1 MSENLVKKPKK
12 DEDDFEDEEEEIEL
26 EEEDSSSSSHSKA
39 SDDDMKKRLFLLM
52 GVIVGGVLLLLLI
65 LFIASIFTSKNYEYS
80 DVEEVMKNAAES
92 YFKDY
97 PDYLPKNEGD
107 IVEVNVA
114 NLVAAGKMK
123 EIYEYRNDDVACTGT
138 VQVQKVGNDFLY
150 TPYLNCGEAYYSVE
164 LYNKIATDNP
174 ITTSGEG
181 LYSANGQYVFRGE
194 NVNNYVKLDKTL
206 WRIVKINN
214 EGNVVLIQNE
224 GIEFYQPWDDRYNE
238 ETQFESGVN
247 SYNVSRIKDYLANI
261 LVKPNKDNGEDILSN
276 GDKAKM
282 VSFQLCVAGR
292 SVTSESKNNTEECRQ
307 KAQDQKIGL
316 LTLSEYLYASLDPNC
331 KSAAT
336 KSCMNYNYL
345 RLDDEWWL
353 ATPNSEN
360 TYKVFKIDRFGD
372 IKADNAST
380 YSQVRPVI
388 YLNNRVMYAKGKGT
402 KSDPYKVK

>member
-12 DEDDFEDEEEEIEL
+12 DEDEFEDEEEDIEL
-26 EEEDSSSSSHSKA
+26 DDDSSSSKRSRTN
-39 SDDDMKKRLFLLM
+39 DDDMKKRLFMLM
-52 GVIVGGVLLLLLI
+52 GIIVGGVLLLLFI
-65 LFIASIFTSKNYEYS
+65 LFIASIFTSKNYTY
-80 DVEEVMKNAAES
+80 DDMEEVMKNAAVS

-107 IVEVNVA
+107 VVEVNVA

-123 EIYEYRNDDVACTGT
+123 ELSEYRSDEVACAGT
-138 VQVQKVGNDFLY
+138 VQVQKVGDDYLY

-164 LYNKIATDNP
+164 FYNKIATDNP

-181 LYSANGQYVFRGE
+181 LYSSNNQYAFRGE
-194 NVNNYVKLDKTL
+194 NVNNYVKLDKSL

-214 EGNVVLIQNE
+214 EGNVVLIHND
-224 GIEFYQPWDDRYNE
+224 GLDFYQPWDDRYNE

-247 SYNVSRIKDYLANI
+247 SYNVSRIKEYLGNV
-261 LVKPNKDNGEDILSN
+261 LVKPNKDNKEDILSN
-276 GDKAKM
+276 NDKAKLA
-282 VSFQLCVAGR
+282 SFQLCVAGR
-292 SVTSESKNNTEECRQ
+292 TTSSESKNNTEECRQ
-307 KAQDQKIGL
+307 KAQNQKIGL

-336 KSCMNYNYL
+336 RSCMNYNYL
-345 RLDDEWWL
+345 ALDDEWWL

-360 TYKVFKIDRFGD
+360 TYKAFKIDRFGD

-380 YSQVRPVI
+380 YSKVRPVI